1 MKKNI
6 AIVGCG
12 NIGFRHY
19 QSLLKIIGSINLWV
33 IDNSGSRINEIK
45 DLENIK
51 DKYKKKIIYSNKLHS
66 LPKKIDLLIIA
77 TNSIER
83 LNVLKEIIK
92 YTNIKFLV
100 LEKFLFT
107 RISDYV
113 ETSKILKRK
122 KIKSWVHMPVQT
134 FPFYTF
140 LINKLKKEK
149 EFEILIKGPEKNLG
163 CNAIHYLGIYYEIIR
178 NNEFKINIAELDKK
192 IVSSKRKGYIEFNG
206 KIIFSS
212 LDNKRILSV
221 DFPRG
226 KKRDYTTEIFFKNY
240 KIMYNNLLGK
250 CSFTDLKRKKRN
262 QIKMYEVPYVSNNTH
277 QYVNQI
283 LRTGNSRLPNF
294 DKSALLH
301 KKLLTNFLK
310 NMNKNF
316 KKKNKSCLIT

>member
-1 MKKNI
+1 
-6 AIVGCG
+6 
-12 NIGFRHY
+12 
-19 QSLLKIIGSINLWV
+19 
-33 IDNSGSRINEIK
+33 
-45 DLENIK
+45 
-51 DKYKKKIIYSNKLHS
+51 
-66 LPKKIDLLIIA
+66 
-77 TNSIER
+77 
-83 LNVLKEIIK
+83 
-92 YTNIKFLV
+92 LV

-310 NMNKNF
+310 HMN
-316 KKKNKSCLIT
+316 